1 MAVSMLGGTFALTSS
16 RTVLSHVH
24 HDGTSIL
31 TPNFELETA
40 AAPAGVEVE
49 NPDHDSR
56 PNRLGGPSGNLK
68 SRPCPQNRGG
78 AGSGIRN

>member
-56 PNRLGGPSGNLK
+56 PNRGPSGNLK

>member
-1 MAVSMLGGTFALTSS
+1 MYSRGLGGEVAVSMLGGTFALTSS

-56 PNRLGGPSGNLK
+56 PT
-68 SRPCPQNRGG
+68 
-78 AGSGIRN
+78 